1 MFSASFSPKRKT
13 FLKQTVCRL
22 PPSTPALTKP
32 PQRSEGGTLGT
43 RGRCRLPLCWE
54 WDGHSVREG
63 SQALSTDLE
72 GVTRRCGRGCEE
84 RTARRETGPGAPYAP
99 PCPPCSY
106 GRSGHDLNL
115 SMSFPST
122 FGIKSQTAGWA
133 HDLSWA
139 PSPAPASSC
148 SLQYGQLPSLY

>member
-1 MFSASFSPKRKT
+1 MSGLFYRNCQVSHENVFSASFSPKRKT

-22 PPSTPALTKP
+22 PPSTPALTEP

-72 GVTRRCGRGCEE
+72 GVTRRCGRGCEV
-84 RTARRETGPGAPYAP
+84 RTAPTGDRSR
-99 PCPPCSY
+99 CSV
-106 GRSGHDLNL
+106 RPALPTLQLRVIRPRFKSEHVLPKHLRDQVTNSGLG
-115 SMSFPST
+115 P
-122 FGIKSQTAGWA
+122 
-133 HDLSWA
+133 
-139 PSPAPASSC
+139 
-148 SLQYGQLPSLY
+148 